1 MKIVM
6 NTLEKIDG
14 VEIYPI
20 ISLLIFFTFFVLVAY
35 LVIKTDKKEIDEM
48 SRLPLDN
55 DTDFRLRS
63 NDTMNQKNI

>member
-1 MKIVM
+1 M

-20 ISLLIFFTFFVLVAY
+20 ISLLIFFTFFILVAY

-63 NDTMNQKNI
+63 NDTLNQKNI

>member
-1 MKIVM
+1 M
-6 NTLEKIDG
+6 NTMEKIDG

-48 SRLPLDN
+48 SRLPLDK
-55 DTDFRLRS
+55 DADFRFES
-63 NDTMNQKNI
+63 NNTMNQ